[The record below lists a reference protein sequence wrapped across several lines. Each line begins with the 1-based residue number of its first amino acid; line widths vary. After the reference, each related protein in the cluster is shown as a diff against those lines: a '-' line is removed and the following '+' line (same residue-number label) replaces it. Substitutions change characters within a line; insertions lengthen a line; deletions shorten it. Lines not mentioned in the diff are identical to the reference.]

1 MQHIVIVGNG
11 IAGVTTARHIR
22 KRSDDKITIVSGE
35 TDHFFSRT
43 ALMYIYMG
51 HMKYE
56 HTKPYEDWFWEKNR
70 IELKRGWVKTVDFD
84 GKALEFD
91 SGEKLS
97 YDKLVLATG
106 SKSNKFGWP
115 GQDLKG
121 VQGLYNMQDLELME
135 QNTAGIKHAV
145 VVGGGLIGIEMA
157 EMLHSRNI
165 PVTYLVRE
173 EHFWNGVIPNQEA
186 QMIDRHIR
194 ENHIDLQ
201 LATELKEIVDDGSGR
216 VKAVVTNKGETIE
229 CQFVGLTVGVSPNI
243 DFLKESSLET
253 DRGILVNE
261 FLETNIPDVYS
272 AGDCAQ
278 RRNPITDRRPIEAVW
293 YTGRMM
299 GESLAK
305 TLTGEKT
312 AYDPGYWFNS
322 AKFFDIEYQTYGHV
336 WAQLKENEKE
346 FYWEHESG
354 KKCMHFVFDKST
366 RKFLGVNTFGIRLRH
381 HSFNKWMQDAKSIE
395 YVLEHLKDANYDPEF
410 YKAHEQEI
418 IDQFNQENNTTVRP
432 KSKSWKRILSYAS

>member
-1 MQHIVIVGNG
+1 MQHIVIIGNG
-11 IAGVTTARHIR
+11 IAGVTTARHVR
-22 KRSDDKITIVSGE
+22 KRSDDKITIISGE
-35 TDHFFSRT
+35 TDHFYSRT

-70 IELKRGWVKTVDFD
+70 LDLVRGWVKTVDFEAKNVVMED
-84 GKALEFD
+84 GSEI
-91 SGEKLS
+91 S

-115 GQDLKG
+115 GQDLDG
-121 VQGLYNMQDLELME
+121 VQGLYNMRDLEMME
-135 QNTAGIKHAV
+135 KNTAGIERAV

-157 EMLHSRNI
+157 EMLHSRHI

-173 EHFWNGVIPNQEA
+173 PHFWNIVIPDQEA
-186 QMIDRHIR
+186 KLIDRHMV
-194 ENHIDLQ
+194 ENGIDLR
-201 LATELKEIVDDGSGR
+201 LATELSEIVDDGSGR
-216 VKAVVTNKGETIE
+216 VKSVVTNQGETIE
-229 CQFVGLTVGVSPNI
+229 CQFVGLTVGVSPSV
-243 DFLKESSLET
+243 DFLRDTPLEVEK
-253 DRGILVNE
+253 GILVNE
-261 FLETNIPDVYS
+261 YLETNIADVYA

-278 RRNPITDRRPIEAVW
+278 RRVPVANRRPVEAVW

-312 AYDPGYWFNS
+312 AYDPGWWFNS

-336 WAQLKENEKE
+336 WAQLREGEQE
-346 FYWEHESG
+346 FYWEHPSG
-354 KKCMHFVFDKST
+354 KKCMHFVFDSQS
-366 RKFLGVNTFGIRLRH
+366 RKFLGVNTFGVRLRH
-381 HSFNKWMQDAKSIE
+381 HSFNSWLQEGRPIE
-395 YVLEHLKDANYDPEF
+395 YVLEHLRDANYDPEF

-418 IDQFNQENNTTVRP
+418 VAQFNQENGTSIKP
-432 KSKSWKRILSYAS
+432 KSRSWKRILSYA

>member
-22 KRSDDKITIVSGE
+22 KRSDDRITIISGE

-56 HTKPYEDWFWEKNR
+56 HTKPYEDWFWEKNQ
-70 IELKRGWVKTVDFD
+70 IELKKAWVKTMDFEQKSLVFEGGD
-84 GKALEFD
+84 T
-91 SGEKLS
+91 LS

-135 QNTAGIKHAV
+135 ENTSDIKHAV
-145 VVGGGLIGIEMA
+145 VIGGGLIGIEMA

-165 PVTYLVRE
+165 PVSYLVRE
-173 EHFWNGVIPNQEA
+173 QHFWNGVIPNQEA

-194 ENHIDLQ
+194 ENHIDLR
-201 LATELKEIVDDGSGR
+201 LETELQEILDDGNGR
-216 VKAVVTNKGETIE
+216 VKGVVTKAGETIE

-243 DFLKESSLET
+243 DFLKDSTLET
-253 DRGILVNE
+253 ERGILVNE
-261 FLETNIPDVYS
+261 YLETNIPDVYA

-278 RRNPITDRRPIEAVW
+278 RRIALNNRRPIEAVW

-305 TLTGEKT
+305 TLTGDKT

-336 WAQLKENEKE
+336 WAQLKEDEQE
-346 FYWEHESG
+346 FFWEHESG
-354 KKCMHFVFDKST
+354 KKCMHFVYDKSN

-381 HSFNKWMQDAKSIE
+381 HSFNKWMQENKSIE

-410 YKAHEQEI
+410 YKTHEKEI
-418 IDQFNQENNTTVRP
+418 IDKFNLENNTSIKP

>member
-22 KRSDDKITIVSGE
+22 KRSDDRITIVSGE
-35 TDHFFSRT
+35 TDHFYSRT

-56 HTKPYEDWFWEKNR
+56 HTKPYEDWFWSKNR
-70 IELKRGWVKTVDFD
+70 IELKRGWVKSVDFD
-84 GKALEFD
+84 GKALVFEN
-91 SGEKLS
+91 GERLS

-115 GQDLKG
+115 GQDLQG

-135 QNTAGIKHAV
+135 QNTKDIKSAV
-145 VVGGGLIGIEMA
+145 IVGGGLIGIEMA

-173 EHFWNGVIPNQEA
+173 KHFWNGVLPTQEA
-186 QMIDRHIR
+186 QLIDRHIR
-194 ENHIDLQ
+194 ENHIDLR
-201 LATELKEIVDDGSGR
+201 LETELKEIVDDGNGR
-216 VKAVVTNKGETIE
+216 VKAIITNTGEQLD

-243 DFLKESSLET
+243 DFLKDSALET

-261 FLETNIPDVYS
+261 YLETNIPDVYS

-278 RRNPITDRRPIEAVW
+278 RRNPVHLRRPIEAVW

-299 GESLAK
+299 GESLAL
-305 TLTGEKT
+305 TLTGKKT
-312 AYDPGYWFNS
+312 AYQPGHWFNS
-322 AKFFDIEYQTYGHV
+322 AKFFDIEYQTYGFV
-336 WAQLKENEKE
+336 FRQLNEQESE
-346 FYWEHESG
+346 FYWEHASG
-354 KKCMHFVFDKST
+354 KKAMHFVFVTES
-366 RKFLGVNTFGIRLRH
+366 RRFVGVNTFGIRLRH
-381 HSFNKWMQDAKSIE
+381 HSFDKWLQQGKTIE
-395 YVLEHLKDANYDPEF
+395 YILEHLKDANYDPEF

-418 IDQFNQENNTTVRP
+418 VDQFNRENGTSVKPR
-432 KSKSWKRILSYAS
+432 SKSWKRILAYAS